1 MSSAKF
7 LQALQYK
14 IPQTFVK
21 VQKCPKCPV
30 RRKCFLETIKQAV
43 QNLGTVIKFV
53 KETNPR
59 KFQTKGIN
67 SGISL
72 QTEIDYQK
80 VLLLFDSQ
88 L

>member
-1 MSSAKF
+1 
-7 LQALQYK
+7 LQALQCK

-21 VQKCPKCPV
+21 VQKSPQLSCGKELLSENN
-30 RRKCFLETIKQAV
+30 KAV
-43 QNLGTVIKFV
+43 QNLNTLIITFKLA

-67 SGISL
+67 SRISL
-72 QTEIDYQK
+72 QTEIDYQNF
-80 VLLLFDSQ
+80 LLLFDSQ